1 MEISLSHLLRGGREE
16 ISWLLKDSQGVGNVP
31 PKKSA
36 KGHSLD
42 AIPRTFILFTPN
54 LVTGIV
60 IEIFMFSPHN
70 DPAPKKKK
78 MLKFP
83 KFNTQTFRKKESIHR
98 KKHKK
103 K

>member
-1 MEISLSHLLRGGREE
+1 MFPQR
-16 ISWLLKDSQGVGNVP
+16 NV
-31 PKKSA
+31 

-54 LVTGIV
+54 LVTGII

-70 DPAPKKKK
+70 DPPAPKKE

-98 KKHKK
+98 K
-103 K
+103 